1 MKLLDTSLAAIV
13 LGLGLAVASA
23 PASPALGAAGFQDYN
38 ANWGDLHALIDRTQ
52 TDLRTASDLEH
63 GQKERERYH
72 NAQTALSSFDRGLS
86 KGHFDKGKLDAAI
99 GHLQSVLDHN
109 TIQASSRDALL
120 QDVGDLRATRARHD
134 H

>member
-1 MKLLDTSLAAIV
+1 MKFVNTSIPAMI

-23 PASPALGAAGFQDYN
+23 PVSAASGAAGFQDYN

-52 TDLRTASDLEH
+52 TDLRTAADLEH

-109 TIQASSRDALL
+109 TIQASSRDPLL
-120 QDVGDLRATRARHD
+120 QDIGDLRAARARHE